1 MSEEVTVC
9 VTGATGFIASW
20 LVKLL
25 LHRGYTV
32 KASVRDPSDEK
43 KTAHLLGLEGAA
55 ERLQLFKA
63 DLLAEGSFDSAME
76 GCVAVFHTASPVSFS
91 AADPQAEI
99 IDPAVKGTL
108 NVLKSCANSPSVK
121 RVIVTSSVASI
132 FYTGKPV
139 SPDSVADETWFSDP
153 DHCKELKVWYQLS
166 KTLAELAAWNFA
178 KENGID
184 MVTIHPG
191 FVIGPFFQPTMC
203 SSVSMILN
211 LVNGNKTY
219 PNFHYWVV
227 DVRDV
232 AEAHIKA
239 FENPL
244 ACGRYCLVESSVSF
258 CHVLGILQEFYPTL
272 PLADKCEEINTVKL
286 PEFRAS
292 KEKAEEGL
300 GIKFVPLEESLK
312 DTIECLKD
320 KGFLHF

>member
-1 MSEEVTVC
+1 MCDRSYRLHSFMA
-9 VTGATGFIASW
+9 GQASASPW
-20 LVKLL
+20 
-25 LHRGYTV
+25 LHRQ
-32 KASVRDPSDEK
+32 SFCDEK

-191 FVIGPFFQPTMC
+191 FVIGPFFQPTMGA
-203 SSVSMILN
+203 
-211 LVNGNKTY
+211 GNKTY

>member
-1 MSEEVTVC
+1 S
-9 VTGATGFIASW
+9 G
-20 LVKLL
+20 
-25 LHRGYTV
+25 
-32 KASVRDPSDEK
+32 DEK

-121 RVIVTSSVASI
+121 RV
-132 FYTGKPV
+132 F
-139 SPDSVADETWFSDP
+139 
-153 DHCKELKVWYQLS
+153 KVWYQLS

>member
-153 DHCKELKVWYQLS
+153 DVWYQLS

-211 LVNGNKTY
+211 LVNGAGNKTY

-272 PLADKCEEINTVKL
+272 PLAEINTVKL

>member
-91 AADPQAEI
+91 AADPQ
-99 IDPAVKGTL
+99 
-108 NVLKSCANSPSVK
+108 